1 MTKILL
7 VCYISPK
14 IGLGH
19 LSRLLALA
27 QTLKKDKKIIPE
39 FLIFGDLIKKDELE
53 SFVLH
58 NFLIEDDFSQAI
70 QSLLQNNNFKAIV
83 IDIYQSHNL
92 GNLHNLFTQLKQQK
106 ILIISIDALLEYCNI
121 LDLIW
126 IPSFNFDISK
136 YNHCKSILRSGWDTY
151 LIQKR
156 LNHKKWRP
164 GSKILVLTGGSDVL
178 NLGKILPT
186 QLDNIL
192 DKNSEVHWV
201 KGPLSND
208 PKLPEKQK
216 LKWIFHDTPQ
226 QLDEIIVQSN
236 YVLTVFGVTFFEVLQ
251 YGIPTVVFSPYDKK
265 DDKDLKALSNKDV
278 AIVSNSSRSAIKELS
293 NLMADDKLA
302 NKLSINALKKL
313 SINGSQQLSKKIYFL
328 LKGL

>member
-1 MTKILL
+1 MSKILL
-7 VCYISPK
+7 VCYISHK

-39 FLIFGDLIKKDELE
+39 FLIFGDLIKKDEIE
-53 SFVLH
+53 SFVVH
-58 NFLIEDDFSQAI
+58 NFSIEDDFSQTI
-70 QSLLQNNNFKAIV
+70 KSLLQNNNFRALV
-83 IDIYQSHNL
+83 IDIYHSHNL
-92 GNLHNLFTQLKQQK
+92 SNLHNLFIQLKQQK
-106 ILIISIDALLEYCNI
+106 ILIISIDTLLEHCDI

-178 NLGKILPT
+178 NLGKILPI
-186 QLDNIL
+186 QLDSIL

-201 KGPLSND
+201 KGPLSDD

-216 LKWIFHDTPQ
+216 LKWIFHDAPQ

-251 YGIPTVVFSPYDKK
+251 YGIPTVVFSPYDIK
-265 DDKDLKALSNKDV
+265 DDKDLKALSNEDV
-278 AIVSNSSRSAIKELS
+278 AIVSNNSRSAIKELS

-313 SINGSQQLSKKIYFL
+313 SINGSQQLSKRIYLL

>member
-1 MTKILL
+1 MSKILL
-7 VCYISPK
+7 VCYISRK

-39 FLIFGDLIKKDELE
+39 FLIFGDLIKKDEIE
-53 SFVLH
+53 SFVVY
-58 NFLIEDDFSQAI
+58 NFPIEEDFSQTI
-70 QSLLQNNNFKAIV
+70 KSLLQNNNFRAIV
-83 IDIYQSHNL
+83 IDIYHSHNL
-92 GNLHNLFTQLKQQK
+92 SNLHNLFIQLKQQK
-106 ILIISIDALLEYCNI
+106 ILIISIDTLLEHYDI

-178 NLGKILPT
+178 NLGKTLPI
-186 QLDNIL
+186 QLDSIL

-201 KGPLSND
+201 KGPLSDD

-216 LKWIFHDTPQ
+216 LKWIFHSAPQ

-265 DDKDLKALSNKDV
+265 DDKDLKALSNEDV
-278 AIVSNSSRSAIKELS
+278 AIVSNNSRSAIKELS
-293 NLMADDKLA
+293 NLMADNKLA

-313 SINGSQQLSKKIYFL
+313 SINGSQQLSKKIYLL

>member
-1 MTKILL
+1 MSKILL
-7 VCYISPK
+7 VCYISHK

-39 FLIFGDLIKKDELE
+39 FLIFGDLTKKDEIE
-53 SFVLH
+53 SFVVH
-58 NFLIEDDFSQAI
+58 NFSIEDDFSQTI
-70 QSLLQNNNFKAIV
+70 KSLLQNNNFRALV
-83 IDIYQSHNL
+83 IDIYHSHNL
-92 GNLHNLFTQLKQQK
+92 SNLHNLFIQLKQQK
-106 ILIISIDALLEYCNI
+106 ILIISIDTLLEHCDI

-178 NLGKILPT
+178 NLGKILPI
-186 QLDNIL
+186 QLDSIL

-201 KGPLSND
+201 KGPLSDD

-216 LKWIFHDTPQ
+216 LKWIFHDAPQ

-236 YVLTVFGVTFFEVLQ
+236 YVLTVFGVTFLR
-251 YGIPTVVFSPYDKK
+251 YYNTV
-265 DDKDLKALSNKDV
+265 
-278 AIVSNSSRSAIKELS
+278 
-293 NLMADDKLA
+293 
-302 NKLSINALKKL
+302 
-313 SINGSQQLSKKIYFL
+313 SQQWFFHLMI
-328 LKGL
+328 